1 MLADAQASYLRAL
14 FVTGLIATT
23 SLTAASAGP
32 ASPSQKTSPAQKAQI
47 VEDYGK
53 LPLSFEANTGQADKS
68 VKFLSRGSGYGL
80 YLTGNEAVL
89 TLRKT
94 VIGAARPGLQRQ
106 PRPLQKSAPSD
117 VVRMQLAGANGKAEP
132 RGEEQLPGTA
142 NYFIGN
148 DPAQWHTSVPTY
160 AKVRYTGIYPGID
173 LVYHGNQRQLEFDFT
188 VAPGADPGVIAL
200 DVAAG
205 LSRHPSSKSGGVKPP
220 LQIAPMATS

>member
-47 VEDYGK
+47 VENYGK

-89 TLRKT
+89 TLHKT
-94 VIGAARPGLQRQ
+94 VYGAA
-106 PRPLQKSAPSD
+106 
-117 VVRMQLAGANGKAEP
+117 
-132 RGEEQLPGTA
+132 
-142 NYFIGN
+142 
-148 DPAQWHTSVPTY
+148 
-160 AKVRYTGIYPGID
+160 
-173 LVYHGNQRQLEFDFT
+173 
-188 VAPGADPGVIAL
+188 
-200 DVAAG
+200 
-205 LSRHPSSKSGGVKPP
+205 
-220 LQIAPMATS
+220 